1 MVQVQQGEP
10 EKKRIFRFF
19 LPCKVARTDNICN
32 IKRQLIFYGRKI
44 ISFLEAL
51 DDESRDKLE
60 WTLELIRT
68 LDIIPLKYFKHLEGT
83 KSLYEIRVES
93 GSIAYRLFCFFDKG
107 NIIVVVSGFIKK
119 QQKTPLR
126 EIQQALKL
134 KKQYHEEKK

>member
-1 MVQVQQGEP
+1 M
-10 EKKRIFRFF
+10 
-19 LPCKVARTDNICN
+19 
-32 IKRQLIFYGRKI
+32 KRQLLFYGRKLF
-44 ISFLEAL
+44 SFLEAL
-51 DDESRDKLE
+51 DDDSREKVE

-68 LDIIPLKYFKHLEGT
+68 LDTIPLKYFKHLEGT
-83 KSLYEIRVES
+83 KGLYEIRIEWS
-93 GSIAYRLFCFFDKG
+93 STAYRMFCFFDQG

>member
-1 MVQVQQGEP
+1 M
-10 EKKRIFRFF
+10 
-19 LPCKVARTDNICN
+19 
-32 IKRQLIFYGRKI
+32 KRQLIFYGRKI

-68 LDIIPLKYFKHLEGT
+68 LDVIPLKYFKHLEGT

>member
-1 MVQVQQGEP
+1 M
-10 EKKRIFRFF
+10 
-19 LPCKVARTDNICN
+19 
-32 IKRQLIFYGRKI
+32 KRQLIFYGRKI

-83 KSLYEIRVES
+83 KGLYEIRIEW
-93 GSIAYRLFCFFDKG
+93 GSIAYRLFCFFDQG
-107 NIIVVVSGFIKK
+107 NIIIVVSGFIKK

-126 EIQQALKL
+126 EIQQAVKL